1 MRCVLSA
8 CKTMSTKHVLCGS
21 ILLLG
26 CVPLGS
32 VAASA
37 RSWNDVLPQVK
48 QRCVHKSP
56 DDYSMQAHCIKE
68 QHDGWVAV
76 KGSDSAGDRAS
87 PASKPSDIT
96 PQSAPVSN
104 QQTEAALID
113 TVVQFETHY
122 GSAPND
128 MIKGGLRPECG
139 HALCML
145 IPALQVRNWHET
157 VYSLSSNNDGDGVIE
172 IELDQGVHVETMNNS
187 FSDIEYHTLIPHGT
201 RLFADVSAINIGQ
214 TIEFSGTLFHDDR
227 ECFKENSP
235 TVDETMTEPEF
246 LIRLTSAKHEDVP
259 ALVAPLTP
267 PANED
272 DAVLATT
279 TSPAGRQKQK

>member
-1 MRCVLSA
+1 MRRVLSA

-21 ILLLG
+21 ILFLG
-26 CVPLGS
+26 YVSLGS

-56 DDYSMQAHCIKE
+56 NDYSMQAHCIKE

-76 KGSDSAGDRAS
+76 NGSDSAGDKAS
-87 PASKPSDIT
+87 PASKPRGIA
-96 PQSAPVSN
+96 PQPTPVSD
-104 QQTEAALID
+104 QQAEAALID
-113 TVVQFETHY
+113 TVVQFETLDE
-122 GSAPND
+122 SAPND
-128 MIKGGLRPECG
+128 MIKGGLRPERG
-139 HALCML
+139 QALCIL
-145 IPALQVRNWHET
+145 TPALQVRNWRGT

-172 IELDQGVHVETMNNS
+172 IDLDQGVHVETMNKS

-201 RLFADVSAINIGQ
+201 PLFADVSALNIGQ

-227 ECFKENSP
+227 DCFKENSP
-235 TVDETMTEPEF
+235 TVDEAMTEPEF
-246 LIRLTSAKHEDVP
+246 LIRLTSVKHEDVP